1 MNSDGQPS
9 PSSLGDLTVDSL
21 HVNDGNYTLPVTAPS
36 AGDVILSDGTSQLIF
51 GPASSAGY
59 VISDAVSITNGD
71 IAVFSSSS
79 PTHINNA
86 INISNIVTNPATANL
101 DMDGYRVD
109 DISSEGLTLFEGS
122 VVPAAGAGRIRLY
135 ANSSDN
141 SLYVANNVPTGGR
154 LIYDYAPSG
163 KDQHIQNNKIVTVDT
178 GGTNSFSIRPQ
189 DTGFS
194 IYNEVMGISSISV
207 DRSTNNSS
215 FKGNVDLQTGS
226 ANIRAIDTT
235 SNNYGSRYSVEQSG
249 GTGGAWYMGFD
260 SNINFSLRN
269 ATGTKALIA
278 DYATGN
284 VTHSYTSAL
293 NGAVTLNTGSNTVS
307 LPITRG
313 TSGQVIAS
321 DGAGA
326 STWTTPKL
334 SFTLGFGA
342 TCNTGSA
349 GYLVAQTRDNAATQG
364 SLTNITTMYVPVA
377 STLLYTTFATQAG
390 DTTSQFSIYKA
401 GVQQGTFL
409 MSSTLGGVVSQN
421 ISFTA
426 GQSIGVRWNAIG
438 TAPLGTNM
446 QMYFMQT

>member
-1 MNSDGQPS
+1 MNSDGEPT
-9 PSSLGDLTVDSL
+9 PSSLGDLRVDSL
-21 HVNDGNYTLPVTAPS
+21 HVNDGNYTLPVTSPN

-59 VISDAVSITNGD
+59 VISDAVGAVNGD
-71 IAVFSSSS
+71 IAVYSSSS
-79 PTHINNA
+79 DTHINNA
-86 INISNIVTNPATANL
+86 INISQIVTNPATANL
-101 DMDGYRVD
+101 DMDGYRID
-109 DISSEGLTLFEGS
+109 DVSAEGITLFEGS
-122 VVPAAGAGRIRLY
+122 SRPAAGASRIRLY
-135 ANSSDN
+135 ADSSDN
-141 SLYVANNVPTGGR
+141 SLYVVNSVPTGGR

-189 DTGFS
+189 DTGFA
-194 IYNEVMGISSISV
+194 IYNEVMGVSSISV

-215 FKGNVDLQTGS
+215 IKGNVDIQTGS
-226 ANIRAIDTT
+226 ANIRAIDTI

-249 GTGGAWYMGFD
+249 GSGGAWYMGFD

-284 VTHSYTSAL
+284 ITHPYTSAL

-307 LPITRG
+307 LPVTRG
-313 TSGQVIAS
+313 TSGQVIVA

-326 STWTTPKL
+326 SSWTTPKL

-349 GYLVAQTRDNAATQG
+349 GYMVAQTRDNAATQG
-364 SLTNITTMYVPVA
+364 SITQITSIYVPVA
-377 STLLYTTFATQAG
+377 STLLYTTFATQSG
-390 DTTSQFSIYKA
+390 DATSQFSIYKS

-409 MSSTLGGVVSQN
+409 LSGTTGGVVSQN

-426 GQSIGVRWNAIG
+426 GQYVSVRWNAVG
-438 TAPLGTNM
+438 TQPQGTNM
-446 QMYFMQT
+446 QLYFMQT